1 MTSGAI
7 FWLILFALS
16 AMLFFA
22 IAAVVAVR
30 GAGDLRELLRKSSRR
45 SQ

>member
-1 MTSGAI
+1 MTPGAL
-7 FWLILFALS
+7 FWLVLFALS

-30 GAGDLRELLRKSSRR
+30 GSGDLRELLRKSSRR
-45 SQ
+45 NP